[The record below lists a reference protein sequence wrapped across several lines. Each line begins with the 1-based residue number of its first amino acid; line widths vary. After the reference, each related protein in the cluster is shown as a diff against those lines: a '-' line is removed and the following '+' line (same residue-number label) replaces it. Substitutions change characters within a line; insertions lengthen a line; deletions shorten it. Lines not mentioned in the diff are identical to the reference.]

1 VGLQQPPQ
9 GSGTERRIH
18 RVIASPQGGARR
30 AGRFAERTR
39 ELQRK
44 AVADYLRARGIDPEA
59 LHPLALTV
67 LISTISRALTI
78 EDAMGLTAGHDE
90 ALALV
95 EEYLQKIPRPPARET
110 E

>member
-1 VGLQQPPQ
+1 M
-9 GSGTERRIH
+9 
-18 RVIASPQGGARR
+18 
-30 AGRFAERTR
+30 
-39 ELQRK
+39 
-44 AVADYLRARGIDPEA
+44 
-59 LHPLALTV
+59 
-67 LISTISRALTI
+67 